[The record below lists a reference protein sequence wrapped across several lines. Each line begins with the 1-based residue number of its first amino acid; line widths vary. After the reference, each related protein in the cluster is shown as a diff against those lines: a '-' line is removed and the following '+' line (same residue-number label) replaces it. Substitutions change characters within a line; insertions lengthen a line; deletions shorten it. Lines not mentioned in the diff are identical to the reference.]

1 MADIS
6 QIKTPNGNTYNIKDE
21 TARNS
26 ISGLAPKASPT
37 FTGVPTAPTASAET
51 NDTQIATTAFVH
63 SVMSA
68 NDAMTFK
75 GTIGTGGTVTAL
87 PTTHK
92 KGWTYKVITAG
103 TYAGKTCEVGDMI
116 ICVSDGTAAADADW
130 TVVQSNIDGAVTGP
144 ASSVDARVAV
154 FNGTSGKVI
163 KDSGF
168 TIGKSVPSNAV
179 FTDNDTKNTAG
190 STDTSSKIFLI
201 GATSQAANPQTYSQD
216 TAYVGTDGCL
226 YSGGV
231 KVLTSHQSIA
241 GKKNTQTAVTDPT
254 ADGNSLTFIDT
265 ISQDAQGVIT
275 PTKKTVT
282 DMTGASSS
290 AAGTHGLV
298 PAPAKGNQAKFL
310 RGDGSWQ
317 TALTSHQD
325 ISGKKNTQSAVSDPT
340 ASGTSLTFIATIS
353 QDAQGVITPA
363 KKTVATMTKATSSA
377 AGTGGL
383 VPVPAAGKQSSFLR
397 GDATWATPS
406 NTKNT
411 AGATD
416 SSSKLFLVGATEQT
430 ANPQT
435 YSQDTA
441 YVGTDGCLYS
451 NSKKVVTDVTFSL
464 DESTGVLT
472 ISVG

>member
-37 FTGVPTAPTASAET
+37 FTGTPTAPTASAET

-68 NDAMTFK
+68 NDAMIFK

-87 PTTHK
+87 PATHK

-103 TYAGKTCEVGDMI
+103 SYAGKTCEIGDMI
-116 ICVSDGTAAADADW
+116 ICVIDGTTASNDHW

-154 FNGTSGKVI
+154 FDGTSGKVI

-190 STDTSSKIFLI
+190 STDTSDKIFI
-201 GATSQAANPQTYSQD
+201 VGTKTQGANPQTYSQD

-226 YSGGV
+226 YSNGT
-231 KVLTSHQSIA
+231 KVLTAHQDIS
-241 GKKNTQTAVTDPT
+241 GKKNTQSAVSDPAASGT
-254 ADGNSLTFIDT
+254 SLTFIDS
-265 ISQDAQGVIT
+265 ISQNAQGVIT
-275 PTKKTVT
+275 PTKKTVS
-282 DMTGASSS
+282 DMGAASSS

-298 PAPAKGNQAKFL
+298 PAPAKGDQGKFL
-310 RGDGSWQ
+310 NG
-317 TALTSHQD
+317 
-325 ISGKKNTQSAVSDPT
+325 
-340 ASGTSLTFIATIS
+340 
-353 QDAQGVITPA
+353 
-363 KKTVATMTKATSSA
+363 
-377 AGTGGL
+377 AG
-383 VPVPAAGKQSSFLR
+383 A
-397 GDATWATPS
+397 WATPTD
-406 NTKNT
+406 TKNT
-411 AGATD
+411 AGSTD
-416 SSSKLFLVGATEQT
+416 SSSKLFLIGATSQA

-451 NSKKVVTDVTFSL
+451 NSKKVVTDVTFSV